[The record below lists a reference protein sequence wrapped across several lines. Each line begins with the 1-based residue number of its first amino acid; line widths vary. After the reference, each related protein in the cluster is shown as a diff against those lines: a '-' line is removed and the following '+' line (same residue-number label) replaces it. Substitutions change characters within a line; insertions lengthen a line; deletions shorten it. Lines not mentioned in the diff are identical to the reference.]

1 VRIASGDGSVK
12 RIAFLRTIFPRMKPA
27 VYLDHAATTP
37 VRPEVLEAMMPYL
50 TEQSFGN
57 PSSAHRF
64 GRAARAGIEQARR
77 HIAEAIGAEPSQVIF
92 TSGGTEADNLSIV
105 GSALAA
111 RDRGAPMCAA
121 VSAVEHKAVLAA
133 AHAVCHLGGRE
144 VLLPVD
150 TAGIL
155 ELDALDRAL
164 AETPSVVSVMWVNNE
179 VGVVQPVAQ
188 IAERCRDAGVIFHTD
203 AVQAVGKV
211 PVSVQKLCCTLL
223 TISGHKIGA
232 PKGIGALIVRDRK
245 AVEAILH
252 GGGQQYGIRPGT
264 ENVAG
269 AVALGRAVQLA
280 TAERETLAQRLLALR
295 DELARRL
302 LATVPDLVVNAE
314 GSERAPHL
322 LSIAVEGA
330 DSEALLMHLDLAGIA
345 ASSGSACSTGAVEP
359 SHVLVAMGVPRE
371 LALGTIRFSFGRE
384 SSIDDVDRA
393 AEVIPGVVAKVR
405 KLAGVLGRTGGR
417 ADGRSVGLGEAAAAP
432 ESTARPADRQA
443 AR

>member
-1 VRIASGDGSVK
+1 
-12 RIAFLRTIFPRMKPA
+12 MKPP

-37 VRPEVLEAMMPYL
+37 VRSEVLEAMMPYL
-50 TEQSFGN
+50 THQSFGN

-77 HIAEAIGAEPSQVIF
+77 QIAESLGAEPGQVIF

-105 GSALAA
+105 GAALAA

-121 VSAVEHKAVLAA
+121 VSAIEHKAVLAA
-133 AHAVCHLGGRE
+133 AHAVSHLGGRE
-144 VLLPVD
+144 LLLPVD
-150 TAGIL
+150 SAGML
-155 ELDALDRAL
+155 ELEALDRAL

-179 VGVVQPVAQ
+179 VGVVQPVAH

-203 AVQAVGKV
+203 AVQAVGKLQI
-211 PVSVQKLCCTLL
+211 SLHTLCCTLL

-280 TAERETLAQRLLALR
+280 TAERETLAQRLMKLR

-302 LATVPDLVVNAE
+302 RATVPDLTVNAE

-359 SHVLVAMGVPRE
+359 SHVLVAMGVPRG

-384 SSIDDVDRA
+384 SSMDDVERA
-393 AEVIPGVVAKVR
+393 AEVVPGVVAKVR
-405 KLAGVLGRTGGR
+405 KLAGVLGRAGAR
-417 ADGRSVGLGEAAAAP
+417 ADGRSDGTTEGRM
-432 ESTARPADRQA
+432 ESTARPADRQT

>member
-1 VRIASGDGSVK
+1 M
-12 RIAFLRTIFPRMKPA
+12 RTP

-50 TEQSFGN
+50 TAQSFGN

-77 HIAEAIGAEPSQVIF
+77 QIGEALGAEPSQVIF
-92 TSGGTEADNLSIV
+92 TSGGTEADNLSIL
-105 GSALAA
+105 GAALAA
-111 RDRGAPMCAA
+111 RERGAAMCAA
-121 VSAVEHKAVLAA
+121 VSAIEHKAVLAA

-144 VLLPVD
+144 VTLPVNRNGVLD
-150 TAGIL
+150 L
-155 ELDALDRAL
+155 EALDRAL
-164 AETPSVVSVMWVNNE
+164 TEAPAVVSVMWVNNE
-179 VGVVQPVAQ
+179 VGVLQPVDD
-188 IAERCRDAGVIFHTD
+188 IAGRCREANVIFHTD

-211 PVSVQKLCCTLL
+211 PVSVERLCCTLL

-252 GGGQQYGIRPGT
+252 GGGQQFGIRPGT

-280 TAERETLAQRLLALR
+280 AAEQAALAERLSQLR
-295 DELARRL
+295 DALAERL
-302 LATVPDLVVNAE
+302 KAAVPDLVIIAE
-314 GSERAPHL
+314 QSGRAPHL
-322 LSIAVEGA
+322 LSIAVPGA

-371 LALGTIRFSFGRE
+371 LALGAIRFSLGRE
-384 SSIDDVDRA
+384 STMEDVDRA
-393 AEVIPGVVAKVR
+393 VEVVPPVVAKVR
-405 KLAGVLGRTGGR
+405 KLAGVLGR
-417 ADGRSVGLGEAAAAP
+417 AS
-432 ESTARPADRQA
+432 
-443 AR
+443 

>member
-1 VRIASGDGSVK
+1 MR
-12 RIAFLRTIFPRMKPA
+12 PP

-77 HIAEAIGAEPSQVIF
+77 QIAEALGGEPGQVIF

-105 GSALAA
+105 GAALAA
-111 RDRGAPMCAA
+111 RERGAPMCAA
-121 VSAVEHKAVLAA
+121 ISAIEHKAVLAA

-150 TAGIL
+150 GRGMLDL
-155 ELDALDRAL
+155 EALEAAL
-164 AETPSVVSVMWVNNE
+164 AESPSVISVMWVNNE
-179 VGVVQPVAQ
+179 VGVVQPVAD
-188 IAERCRDAGVIFHTD
+188 IAERCREANVIFHTD
-203 AVQAVGKV
+203 AVQAIGKIRV
-211 PVSVQKLCCTLL
+211 WLKDLCCTLL

-252 GGGQQYGIRPGT
+252 GGGQQFGIRPGT

-269 AVALGRAVQLA
+269 AVALGRATQLA
-280 TAERETLAQRLLALR
+280 VAEQASAAERLCALR
-295 DELARRL
+295 NELASRL
-302 LATVPDLVVNAE
+302 RSAVPDIVINAE
-314 GSERAPHL
+314 ESERAPHL
-322 LSIAVEGA
+322 LSVAVQGA
-330 DSEALLMHLDLAGIA
+330 DSEALLMHLDLAGVA

-359 SHVLVAMGVPRE
+359 SHVLVAMGVPRD

-384 SSIDDVDRA
+384 STPADVERA
-393 AEVIPGVVAKVR
+393 AEVFPTVVEKVR
-405 KLAGVLGRTGGR
+405 RLAGVLGR
-417 ADGRSVGLGEAAAAP
+417 SVGPSVSGNTAEQ
-432 ESTARPADRQA
+432 TARLSDRRTA
-443 AR
+443 ERSS